1 MNRKLLAPYGLKFNP
16 FAQEIPVDAL
26 QATARIESFGL
37 RLERQASEGGF
48 ALVMGSPGS
57 GKSSALRLLQK
68 RLSAL
73 PDVVVGILTRPQCG
87 IADLYRELGDLFG
100 VKLVPHNR
108 WAGAKVLREIWQAH
122 VESSLIRPV
131 LLVDEAQELQPTT
144 LTELRLLASKDL
156 DSCPLLTIVLSGD
169 SRLLDKLK
177 LPDLLPVASRIR
189 GRLLLDE
196 VPRDERIACVR
207 HALTAAGNPKLMT
220 PGLIATLC
228 DHSPGDLRSV
238 MNTADEI
245 LQAGLERDGCPLDEK
260 LFLEIFSSTPSPRHP
275 KSARRDP

>member
-16 FAQEIPVDAL
+16 FAQEIPVEAL
-26 QATARIESFGL
+26 LPTARVESFGL

-48 ALVMGSPGS
+48 ALVVGPPGS
-57 GKSSALRLLQK
+57 GKSSALRLLRK

-73 PDVVVGILTRPQCG
+73 PEVSVGSLSRPQGG
-87 IADLYRELGDLFG
+87 IADFYRELGDIFG
-100 VKLVPHNR
+100 VKLAPHNR
-108 WAGAKVLREIWQAH
+108 WAGAKVLRELWQAH
-122 VESSLIRPV
+122 IESSLIRPV
-131 LLVDEAQELQPTT
+131 LLVDEAQELQPAT

-156 DSCPLLTIVLSGD
+156 DSCPLLTTVLCGD
-169 SRLLDKLK
+169 SRLLEKLK

-189 GRLLLDE
+189 GRLVLDE
-196 VPRDERIACVR
+196 VPREERTACVR
-207 HALTAAGNPKLMT
+207 HALTAAGNAKLMP

-260 LFLEIFSSTPSPRHP
+260 LFLEIFSSTNSPKQP
-275 KSARRDP
+275 KAARRDA

>member
-16 FAQEIPVDAL
+16 FTQEIPVEAL
-26 QATARIESFGL
+26 LATTRVESFGL

-48 ALVMGSPGS
+48 ALVMGPPGS
-57 GKSSALRLLQK
+57 GKSSALRLLEK

-73 PDVVVGILTRPQCG
+73 PDVTVGILSRPQCG
-87 IADLYRELGDLFG
+87 IADLYRELGHLFG
-100 VKLVPHNR
+100 VKLAPHNR
-108 WAGAKVLREIWQAH
+108 WAGAMVLRELWQEHIDA
-122 VESSLIRPV
+122 SLIRPV
-131 LLVDEAQELQPTT
+131 LLIDEAQELQPAT
-144 LTELRLLASKDL
+144 LTELRLLAAKDL
-156 DSCPLLTIVLSGD
+156 DACALLTIVLCGD
-169 SRLLDKLK
+169 GRLADKLR

-207 HALTAAGNPKLMT
+207 HALAAAGNAKLLT

-238 MNTADEI
+238 MNTADEV
-245 LQAGLERDGCPLDEK
+245 LQAGLERDACPLDEK
-260 LFLEIFSSTPSPRHP
+260 LFLELFSSTPSPKP
-275 KSARRDP
+275 AKGARRGT

>member
-16 FAQEIPVDAL
+16 FAQEIPVEAL
-26 QATARIESFGL
+26 LPTARIESFGL

-48 ALVMGSPGS
+48 ALIMGPPGS
-57 GKSSALRLLQK
+57 GKSSALRLLEK

-73 PDVVVGILTRPQCG
+73 PDVTVGSLTRPPCG
-87 IADLYRELGDLFG
+87 IADLYRELGDRFE
-100 VKLVPHNR
+100 VKLIPHNR
-108 WAGAKVLREIWQAH
+108 WAGAKVLRGLWQAH
-122 VESSLIRPV
+122 IESSLLRPV

-156 DSCPLLTIVLSGD
+156 DSCPLLTIVLCGD

-177 LPDLLPVASRIR
+177 HPDLLPVASRIR
-189 GRLLLDE
+189 GRLLLDAL
-196 VPRDERIACVR
+196 PRDERIACVR

-260 LFLEIFSSTPSPRHP
+260 LFLEIFSSTTGPKHP
-275 KSARRDP
+275 KGARRDA

>member
-16 FAQEIPVDAL
+16 FTQEIPVDAL
-26 QATARIESFGL
+26 LATARVESFGL

-48 ALVMGSPGS
+48 ALVMGPPGS
-57 GKSSALRLLQK
+57 GKSSALRLLEK

-73 PDVVVGILTRPQCG
+73 PDVTVGILSRPQCG
-87 IADLYRELGDLFG
+87 IADLYRELGHLFG
-100 VKLVPHNR
+100 VKLAPHNR
-108 WAGAKVLREIWQAH
+108 WAGAKVLRELWQAH
-122 VESSLIRPV
+122 IDASLIRPV
-131 LLVDEAQELQPTT
+131 LLVDEAQELQPAT

-156 DSCPLLTIVLSGD
+156 DSCPLLTIVLCGD
-169 SRLLDKLK
+169 GRLVDKLK

-207 HALTAAGNPKLMT
+207 HALAAAGNLKLMT

-238 MNTADEI
+238 MNTADEV

-260 LFLEIFSSTPSPRHP
+260 LFLEIFSSTPSPRQP
-275 KSARRDP
+275 KGARRDP

>member
-26 QATARIESFGL
+26 QATPRIESFGL

-57 GKSSALRLLQK
+57 GKSSALRLLEK

-73 PDVVVGILTRPQCG
+73 PDVTVGILTRPQCG

-100 VKLVPHNR
+100 VKLAPHNR
-108 WAGAKVLREIWQAH
+108 WAGAKVLRDLWQAH
-122 VESSLIRPV
+122 IEASLIRPV
-131 LLVDEAQELQPTT
+131 LLVDEAQELQPAT

-156 DSCPLLTIVLSGD
+156 DSCPLLTIVLCGD
-169 SRLLDKLK
+169 GRLVDKLK

-196 VPRDERIACVR
+196 VPRDERIACIR
-207 HALTAAGNPKLMT
+207 HALTAAGNPKLM
-220 PGLIATLC
+220 PSALIATLC
-228 DHSPGDLRSV
+228 DHCPGDLRSV
-238 MNTADEI
+238 MNTADEV

-260 LFLEIFSSTPSPRHP
+260 LFLEIFSSTPSPKQP
-275 KSARRDP
+275 KGRRES